1 MSEKSGTDLPQHLP
15 ELIVCRNEHHAR
27 YVRRQ
32 VGDQPNI
39 HVASALGG
47 AMAFRASAFAKVT
60 VCEGVDLD
68 RDVDGEGCLEALL
81 RSRQV
86 TWGDRAVFVVL

>member
-1 MSEKSGTDLPQHLP
+1 MDKPETDLPQHLP
-15 ELIVCRNEHHAR
+15 EIIVCRNEHHAR
-27 YVRRQ
+27 SVRRQ
-32 VGDQPNI
+32 VGAQPNI
-39 HVASALGG
+39 RLVSALGG
-47 AMAFRASAFAKVT
+47 AMDFTGMAFAKIT
-60 VCEGVDLD
+60 VCEGVDLA